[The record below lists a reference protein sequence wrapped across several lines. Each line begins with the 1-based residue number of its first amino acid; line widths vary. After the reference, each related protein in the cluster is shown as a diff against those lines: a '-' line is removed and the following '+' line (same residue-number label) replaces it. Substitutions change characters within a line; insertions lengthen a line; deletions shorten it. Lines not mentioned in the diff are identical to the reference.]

1 MATYRSVVCPARGT
15 TDVLTIVENELRD
28 PAAGEARIR
37 VLAASVT
44 QDDVAA
50 RVGNRPTLPKLPF
63 VPGYSIIGAV
73 DAVGEGVTSVA
84 PGDRVGALTQTG
96 GYTEVIT
103 LDAATLVAVPEG
115 LDPAE
120 AMPLLLNY
128 LVAYQAMH
136 RVAKVKPGD
145 KILIIGAS
153 GGCGTAF
160 LDLGRL
166 AGLTMYGVASA
177 AKADAVRAL
186 GATPIDY
193 RTEDYVE
200 VLHRLEPEGVDT
212 VFNGMAE
219 DQFGRGLAVLR
230 RGGAFVHY
238 GGPESMWGLIVLIAK
253 FAALNV
259 LPNGKRVKGYGTH
272 TVDIEV
278 LKEDWR
284 TLFKLLETGQIHPVI
299 AGRYPILEAAAANDC
314 LEDGGVVGNLVLLAP
329 ELLRG

>member
-1 MATYRSVVCPARGT
+1 M
-15 TDVLTIVENELRD
+15 
-28 PAAGEARIR
+28 
-37 VLAASVT
+37 
-44 QDDVAA
+44 
-50 RVGNRPTLPKLPF
+50 
-63 VPGYSIIGAV
+63 PGYSIIGTV
-73 DAVGEGVTSVA
+73 DAVGEGVTSVR

-103 LDAATLVAVPEG
+103 LDAATLVEVPESLG
-115 LDPAE
+115 PAE

-128 LVAYQAMH
+128 LVAYQALH
-136 RVAKVKPGD
+136 RVAKVRPGD

-160 LDLGRL
+160 LDLGKH
-166 AGLTMYGVASA
+166 AGLTMYGVASQ
-177 AKADAVRAL
+177 AKHEAVTRM

-200 VLHRLEPEGVDT
+200 VLKRVEPEGIDF

-253 FAALNV
+253 FGLLNV

-272 TVDIEV
+272 TVDIDL

-284 TLFKLLETGQIHPVI
+284 ALFALLGAGEIQPVI
-299 AGRYPILEAAAANDC
+299 AGRYPLMEAAAANDY
-314 LEDGGVVGNLVLLAP
+314 LESGGVVGNLVLVGDDG
-329 ELLRG
+329 E

>member
-1 MATYRSVVCPARGT
+1 MTYKSIVCPRRGPV
-15 TDVLTIVENELRD
+15 DVLTIVENELRE
-28 PAAGEARIR
+28 PAAGEARVR

-73 DAVGEGVTSVA
+73 EAVGEGVTSVK

-96 GYTEVIT
+96 GYTEVIY
-103 LDAATLVAVPEG
+103 LDAATLVEVPES

-120 AMPLLLNY
+120 AIPLLLNY
-128 LVAYQAMH
+128 VVAYQALH

-166 AGLTMYGVASA
+166 AGLTMYGVASK
-177 AKADAVRAL
+177 AKGEAVRAM

-193 RTEDYVE
+193 RSEDYVE
-200 VLHRLEPEGVDT
+200 VLRRLEPDGIDY

-219 DQFGRGLAVLR
+219 DQVERGLSVLR

-253 FAALNV
+253 FGLLNV
-259 LPNGKRVKGYGTH
+259 LPNGRRVKGYGTH
-272 TVDIEV
+272 TVDIEG

-284 TLFKLLETGQIHPVI
+284 ALFALLETRKIEPVI
-299 AGRYPILEAAAANDC
+299 AGRYPLLEAAAANAR
-314 LEDGGVVGNLVLLAP
+314 LEAGDVVGNLVLLA
-329 ELLRG
+329 E

>member
-15 TDVLTIVENELRD
+15 TDVLTITENELRD
-28 PAAGEARIR
+28 PAPGEARVR

-84 PGDRVGALTQTG
+84 PGDRVGALTMTG
-96 GYTEVIT
+96 GYTEVIY
-103 LDAATLVAVPEG
+103 LDAAALVAVPES

-120 AMPLLLNY
+120 AMPLILNY
-128 LVAYQAMH
+128 VVAYQAMH
-136 RVAKVKPGD
+136 RVAKVRPGD

-177 AKADAVRAL
+177 AKGDAVRAL

-200 VLHRLEPEGVDT
+200 VLKRLEPEGVDT

-219 DQFGRGLAVLR
+219 DQFGRGLSVLR
-230 RGGAFVHY
+230 RGGALVHY
-238 GGPESMWGLIVLIAK
+238 GGPESMWGLIALIGK
-253 FAALNV
+253 FVALNA
-259 LPNGKRVKGYGTH
+259 LPNGRRVKGYGTH
-272 TVDIEV
+272 TVKPEL

-284 TLFKLLETGQIHPVI
+284 TLFRLLGQGQIHPVI
-299 AGRYPILEAAAANDC
+299 AGRYPLMEAAAANDC
-314 LEDGGVVGNLVLLAP
+314 LESGGVVGNLVLV
-329 ELLRG
+329 GDS